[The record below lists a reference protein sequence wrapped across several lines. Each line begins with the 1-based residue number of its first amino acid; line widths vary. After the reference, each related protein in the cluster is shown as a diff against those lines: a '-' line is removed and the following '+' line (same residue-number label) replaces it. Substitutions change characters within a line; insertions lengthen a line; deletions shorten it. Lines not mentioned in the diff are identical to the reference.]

1 MTDLATGPWTVW
13 LIPHFH
19 YDPVWWN
26 TQSAYTQTWD
36 QPQDDLQADGA
47 ARYAWPGHS
56 AFSLVKAH
64 LAKIREDPQYSVV
77 LAEVDYLKPYWDTYP
92 EDRELIRRL
101 IADGRLELVGGTYNE
116 PNTNLTGIET
126 TIRNA
131 VHGVGFQRH
140 VVGGVP
146 STAWQLD
153 VFGHDPQFAQVMAGA
168 GLTSIAF
175 ARGPYH
181 QWGPMLT
188 SWNIREHRKPFAP
201 TQFPT
206 EFEWVS
212 PGGDGLLTHYMA
224 GHYSAGF
231 SLDAAQDPQT
241 AAAELHEMFT
251 ELRPAAATRNVLIPM
266 GSDFSPPMRWVS
278 ELRAAWNERY
288 PHVRL
293 RYGLPRDFFA
303 AVRGELAARGVHATP
318 QTRDMNPI
326 YSGKDV
332 TAIDTKQAHR
342 LVEAL
347 LLDAEKW
354 ATFATL
360 HGAAYPA
367 AAVDKAW
374 RLLLFGAHHDAVTG
388 TQSDQVYLDLI
399 AGWRE
404 AHDLA
409 ADVDRSARRHLARHV
424 DTRGEGTAVVVFNPL
439 SHARTDTVG
448 LEIELDP
455 AMGVTLVD
463 DGGVAV
469 PYLTEAVT
477 HSCDGQPGRALLR
490 WVAHDVPSMG
500 YRTYRLLPGAA
511 ELSASAWRP
520 VEATSIA
527 NDRYRLRADPARGG
541 TLTEITDLA
550 SGRDILPP
558 GRVGNELVCFAEHRD
573 HPEFG
578 EGPWHLLPH
587 AVVWRG
593 AQIAA
598 DVTVERCPIGER
610 ITATA
615 EIDGCRYTQ
624 HTTLWHGIDRI
635 DFTTGIDGFAGTDR
649 LLRVRVPCHIPGGM
663 PVSETAAA
671 VIGRGYALLDAD
683 AAEHP
688 RTLDNT
694 AHRWFGLAAALTVH
708 LHDPQQRAER
718 SRAVSIAEIVV
729 PDGDQG
735 VPSTRQL
742 AVGLARAGVTATV
755 TTATGNRYG
764 ALDTDSNLPDCR
776 VAIGTPQRNEFVAEL
791 LDRTPAQAGA
801 ELAAQLAATGTAR
814 LWIPADRPIG
824 EVWRPGAD
832 VRSIRDLPVLL
843 IAGSDAQAE
852 QRAVTEL
859 LDDVRDAHLHVTQ
872 PLALHH
878 DETAV
883 DDYAVA
889 LLNRGTPGFAVEPDG
904 TLNMS
909 LARACTG
916 WPTGTAINFAELS
929 APGGRS
935 FQHHTSRRFEYHLVS
950 GPGGWRTAGFTAAGQ
965 SVNHPLA
972 ATVAPAAGGPLPAT
986 GSLLSVEPAEN
997 FVVTAVKPLG
1007 EPLATG
1013 SAAPADACDSL
1024 IVRGYE
1030 PHGHAGRVA
1039 IRLAGGIIS
1048 AAATDLLDR
1057 PGAPLGHDGRQA
1069 YVDVE
1074 GYRITSLA
1082 LSPARAERG
1091 RTALTASTEPVQPVF
1106 TRYWLHNCGPAPMGN
1121 LPVTLTLRPD
1131 DDEPRAD
1138 GVVRLRAQIVCDD
1151 TDAGYDGNLLVKAP
1165 EGWIATPRSK
1175 PVTVTAGGHLSVPV
1189 TVTIP
1194 GTAAPG
1200 WYAIAASITHRG
1212 QDLEDVLI
1220 VPVGRPEQTQTEPL
1234 LRARSEAQELTLTP
1248 GGRGSVRV
1256 AVTHT
1261 LRTPLRGHAQLITP
1275 HHVWPLTSSPIRGFT
1290 VAPGHTESVE
1300 FPIAVP
1306 AATPPGEFWAQPKIC
1321 AYGHIA
1327 YSQPIRIVVL
1337 AEEGGRRPDERD
1349 FRQLARQRG

>member
-1 MTDLATGPWTVW
+1 MNWTVW

-36 QPQDDLQADGA
+36 QPQDQPPAE
-47 ARYAWPGHS
+47 ARFAWPGHS

-64 LAKIREDPQYSVV
+64 LAKIHEDPQYSVV

-92 EDRELIRRL
+92 EDRALIRRL

-131 VHGVGFQRH
+131 VHGVGFQRN

-153 VFGHDPQFAQVMAGA
+153 VFGHDPQFAQVMSGA

-201 TQFPT
+201 VQFPT

-241 AAAELHEMFT
+241 AAAELHELFT
-251 ELRPAAATRNVLIPM
+251 ELRPSAATHNVMIPM
-266 GSDFSPPMRWVS
+266 GSDFSAPMRWVT
-278 ELRAAWNERY
+278 ELRAAWAERY

-303 AVRGELAARGVHATP
+303 AVRGELAARGVHPTP

-326 YSGKDV
+326 YTGKDV

-354 ATFATL
+354 ATFAAL

-409 ADVDRSARRHLARHV
+409 ADVDRAARMHLARHV

-439 SHARTDTVG
+439 AHARTDTVS

-455 AMGVTLVD
+455 AGGVTLTD
-463 DGGVAV
+463 DGGAPV
-469 PYLTEAVT
+469 PYLAEAVT
-477 HSCDGQPGRALLR
+477 PAVDGQPGRVLLR
-490 WVAHDVPSMG
+490 WVARDVPSMG
-500 YRTYRLLPGAA
+500 YRTYRLRPGTP
-511 ELSASAWRP
+511 EPSASAWQR
-520 VEATSIA
+520 VETTSIA
-527 NDRYRLRADPARGG
+527 NDRYRLRADPGQGG
-541 TLTEITDLA
+541 ALTEITDLA

-558 GRVGNELVCFAEHRD
+558 GRVGNELVCVAEHAD

-578 EGPWHLLPH
+578 EGPWHLLPRD
-587 AVVWRG
+587 VVWRSSDT
-593 AQIAA
+593 AA
-598 DVTVERCPIGER
+598 GVTVERCPIGER
-610 ITATA
+610 IVVTA
-615 EIDGCRYTQ
+615 EVDGCRYTQ
-624 HTTLWHGIDRI
+624 YTTLWQGIDRI
-635 DFTTGIDGFAGTDR
+635 DFATAVDGFAATDR
-649 LLRVRVPCHIPGGM
+649 LLRVRIPCDIPGGM
-663 PVSETAAA
+663 PISETAAA

-694 AHRWFGLAAALTVH
+694 AHRWFGLGAALTVH
-708 LHDPQQRAER
+708 LHDPQHRGER

-729 PDGDQG
+729 SDGDQG
-735 VPSTRQL
+735 MPSTRRL
-742 AVGLARAGVTATV
+742 AVALARAGVTATV

-776 VAIGTPQRNEFVAEL
+776 VAVGTPQRNRFVAEL
-791 LDRTPAQAGA
+791 LDRAPAAIAA
-801 ELAAQLAATGTAR
+801 ELAAQLEATGTAR
-814 LWIPADRPIG
+814 LWIPAERPLG

-832 VRSIRDLPVLL
+832 VRAIRDLPVLL
-843 IAGSDAQAE
+843 IAGTDAQAE
-852 QRAVTEL
+852 HWAVTDL
-859 LDDVRDAHLHVTQ
+859 LDDLADANLRVTQ
-872 PLALHH
+872 PLALH
-878 DETAV
+878 DNETTV
-883 DDYAVA
+883 DGYTVA

-916 WPTGTAINFAELS
+916 WPTGTAINMPDLN

-950 GPGGWRTAGFTAAGQ
+950 GPDGWRTAGFTAAGQ

-972 ATVAPAAGGPLPAT
+972 ATVAPATDGPLPAA
-986 GSLLSVEPAEN
+986 GSLLTVEPAEN
-997 FVVTAVKPLG
+997 FVVTAVKPRW
-1007 EPLATG
+1007 EPLAAG

-1030 PHGHAGRVA
+1030 PHGRSGSVA
-1039 IRLAGGIIS
+1039 IRLAGGITA

-1057 PGAPLGHDGRQA
+1057 EGAPLEHDGHQA
-1069 YVDVE
+1069 HVDVE

-1091 RTALTASTEPVQPVF
+1091 RTALAASGEAVQPVF

-1131 DDEPRAD
+1131 DEPPND
-1138 GVVRLRAQIVCDD
+1138 GTTAAVRLHAQIVCDN
-1151 TDAGYDGNLLVKAP
+1151 TDAAYDGNLVVTAP
-1165 EGWIATPRSK
+1165 DGWVATPRSE
-1175 PVTVTAGGHLSVPV
+1175 PVTVKAGGHLSVPITV
-1189 TVTIP
+1189 TVP
-1194 GTAAPG
+1194 EAAAPG
-1200 WYAIAASITHRG
+1200 WYAVAASINHQG
-1212 QDLEDVLI
+1212 QDLEDVLM
-1220 VPVGRPEQTQTEPL
+1220 VPVGRPEPGPL
-1234 LRARSEAQELTLTP
+1234 LHARSEAQQLTLTP
-1248 GGRGSVRV
+1248 GTRSRVRV
-1256 AVTHT
+1256 RVDHT
-1261 LRTPLRGHAQLITP
+1261 LRTPLRGHVQLITP
-1275 HHVWPLTSSPIRGFT
+1275 HHIWALTSSPTQSFT
-1290 VAPGHTESVE
+1290 IEPGSAASVE
-1300 FPIAVP
+1300 FHVAVP

-1321 AYGHIA
+1321 AYGHITYA
-1327 YSQPIRIVVL
+1327 EPIRIIIRPG
-1337 AEEGGRRPDERD
+1337 EGDGVAGRLDQP
-1349 FRQLARQRG
+1349 APAA

>member
-1 MTDLATGPWTVW
+1 MTWTVW

-26 TQSAYTQTWD
+26 TQSAYTETWD
-36 QPQDDLQADGA
+36 QPQDQPAPDDEGQAC
-47 ARYAWPGHS
+47 YAWPGHS

-64 LAKIREDPQYSVV
+64 LAKIQEDPRYSVV

-131 VHGVGFQRH
+131 VHGTGFQRH

-146 STAWQLD
+146 ATAWQLD

-241 AAAELHEMFT
+241 AAGELHELFT
-251 ELRPAAATRNVLIPM
+251 QLSPAAATRNVMIPL
-266 GSDFSPPMRWVS
+266 GSDFSPPMRWVT
-278 ELRAAWNERY
+278 ELHAAWEQRF
-288 PHVRL
+288 PQVRL

-303 AVRGELAARGVHATP
+303 AVRDELAASGRHATP

-326 YSGKDV
+326 YTGKDV

-342 LVEAL
+342 LVETL

-354 ATFATL
+354 ATFAAL

-388 TQSDQVYLDLI
+388 TQSDQVYLDLV

-409 ADVDRSARRHLARHV
+409 ADVDRSARRHLTRHV

-439 SHARTDTVG
+439 AHPRTDTVS
-448 LEIELDP
+448 LEIDLDP
-455 AMGVTLVD
+455 VGVTLTD
-463 DGGVAV
+463 DGGVPV
-469 PYLTEAVT
+469 PYLTEALT
-477 HSCDGQPGRALLR
+477 PAADGRPGRALLR
-490 WVAHDVPSMG
+490 WVARDVPSMG
-500 YRTYRLLPGAA
+500 YRTYRVLPGTT
-511 ELSASAWRP
+511 EPSASAWH
-520 VEATSIA
+520 VVSQLADATGIA
-527 NDRYRLRADPARGG
+527 NDRYRVRADPARGG
-541 TLTEITDLA
+541 ALTEITDLA
-550 SGRDILPP
+550 AGRDLLPP
-558 GRVGNELVCFAEHRD
+558 SRVGNELVCVAEHRD

-587 AVVWRG
+587 AVAWRS
-593 AQIAA
+593 ADAA
-598 DVTVERCPIGER
+598 ATVTVERCPIGER

-615 EIDGCRYTQ
+615 DIDGCRYTQ
-624 HTTLWHGIDRI
+624 RTTLWHGIDRI
-635 DFTTGIDGFAGTDR
+635 DFATDIDGFAATDR
-649 LLRVRVPCHIPGGM
+649 LLRVRVPCDVPGGM

-671 VIGRGYALLDAD
+671 VIGRGYALLDVD

-694 AHRWFGLAAALTVH
+694 AHQWFGLGAALTVH

-729 PDGDQG
+729 PDGDEG
-735 VPSTRQL
+735 RPSTRRL
-742 AVGLARAGVTATV
+742 AVELARAGVTATV
-755 TTATGNRYG
+755 TNATGNRYG

-776 VAIGTPQRNEFVAEL
+776 VAVGTPQRNGFVAEL
-791 LDRTPAQAGA
+791 LDRAPAPYAA

-814 LWIPADRPIG
+814 LWIPAERPLR

-843 IAGSDAQAE
+843 IAGTDADAERQAL
-852 QRAVTEL
+852 TEL
-859 LDDVRDAHLHVTQ
+859 LDDLGDANVHVTQ
-872 PLALHH
+872 PSDLHH
-878 DETAV
+878 NEAAV
-883 DDYAVA
+883 EDYAVA

-909 LARACTG
+909 LTRASTG
-916 WPTGTAINFAELS
+916 WPTGTAINFPDHN

-935 FQHHTSRRFEYHLVS
+935 FQHLTSRRFEYHLVS
-950 GPGGWRTAGFTAAGQ
+950 GAGGWRTAGFVAAGE

-972 ATVAPAAGGPLPAT
+972 ATAAPAGDGPLPAT
-986 GSLLSVEPAEN
+986 GSLLSVEPAGD
-997 FVVTAVKPLG
+997 FVVTTVKPWG

-1013 SAAPADACDSL
+1013 SAVPADPCDRL

-1030 PHGHAGRVA
+1030 PHGRSGSVA
-1039 IRLAGGIIS
+1039 IRLAAGVAS
-1048 AAATDLLDR
+1048 AATADLLDR
-1057 PGAPLGHDGRQA
+1057 PGAPVEHDGRQLRL
-1069 YVDVE
+1069 DVE

-1082 LSPARAERG
+1082 LSPARAGRG
-1091 RTALTASTEPVQPVF
+1091 GTALVSATEPVQPVF

-1131 DDEPRAD
+1131 DQPGD
-1138 GVVRLRAQIVCDD
+1138 GVRMCAQIVCDD
-1151 TDAGYDGNLLVKAP
+1151 TDAGYDGDLLVEAP
-1165 EGWIATPRSK
+1165 EGWTATPGSRSVTVAAGGHAGV
-1175 PVTVTAGGHLSVPV
+1175 PVTVTAPD
-1189 TVTIP
+1189 
-1194 GTAAPG
+1194 AAEPG
-1200 WYAIAASITHRG
+1200 WYAVTASITHQG
-1212 QDLEDVLI
+1212 QQLQDALV
-1220 VPVGRPEQTQTEPL
+1220 VPVGRPAPGPL
-1234 LRARSEAQELTLTP
+1234 LHASADCTELTLAP
-1248 GGRGSVRV
+1248 GARGHVRV
-1256 AVTHT
+1256 RVSHD

-1275 HHVWPLTSSPIRGFT
+1275 HYIWPLTGEPIRGFT
-1290 VAPGHTESVE
+1290 VAPGSTLSVE
-1300 FPIAVP
+1300 FPVAVP
-1306 AATPPGEFWAQPKIC
+1306 VGTPPGEFWAQPKIS
-1321 AYGHIA
+1321 AYGRIA
-1327 YSQPIRIVVL
+1327 YTEPVRIVVR
-1337 AEEGGRRPDERD
+1337 AAP
-1349 FRQLARQRG
+1349 